1 MPRPPRPRPTGH
13 ARSRFSGHALHP
25 FGPASA
31 GLPPGALCT
40 GFSALPALASVRRRK
55 CSRPAAAGGP
65 RFRAGRGRCGAAP
78 VPQILLSCLPAS
90 SSQPRGWT
98 QETLLV
104 TALLASAAA
113 QARTPSCSCRPC
125 RPCGPRGSDSSSRKK
140 PGGGLLPWTTP
151 WPGFWT
157 CWRAAGAGGERAP
170 PWRPGSPTSCS
181 AGYGHSHALAQPS
194 PRLEQLQARAVRVL
208 TESPSSLAA
217 PLASIFQLQDADQ
230 SCLLEHVHRLYHE
243 GRFRE
248 AVMLGTKLKLQPE
261 LDVEKMSIPLLLQDK
276 VALVER
282 YVAGFPDL
290 QRRLLA
296 LMDSWCQ
303 PGFDIKDVVRQHP
316 QVASV
321 RLEKLSPQVLSRQV
335 LRLQEQFS
343 VIPALCPHAAMQQ
356 RLAALRHL
364 CHKRFVEKSLSQE
377 NWADHVQGLVGQSPW
392 LQEQL
397 SQLLASLSDPSMA
410 AQCTLNLPLPED
422 RLLATVAAGL
432 GQLQLQGRAAEAV
445 SRLNMKDVKD
455 HYYQLPI
462 PRENIYLLT
471 SQEDLARHK
480 DALLQPQQV
489 VGVDLEWTLVFIA
502 GGRPRPS
509 LLQVATEGCVF
520 LLDILAFTQPPA
532 GQGAQAFSQLVA
544 QLLSDPSITKLG
556 YGMAGDLQK
565 LGMSCPIL
573 AHVEKQVL
581 GGVDLLL
588 VHRQMRMAGMPTPGM
603 ARAGGL
609 RGLSLLVQQVLGT
622 TLDKTQQL
630 SNWDRRPLF
639 EEQLIYAAADA
650 YSLLEVHQALCRE
663 PARFHLSGDL
673 AGSQRPRHRERPGTQ
688 EPPGLQEALAAPRQV
703 PLAVAEATI
712 PQVPARTFRVVCDNM
727 LQGLARSLRCLGVD
741 VHVLD
746 NSEDHR
752 RAAEVA
758 RLEGRIILTSGQPY
772 HTLRAQVG
780 AGRCLMVDGSLKAQ
794 QQAKAVLRHFNV
806 RVTHADI
813 FSRCQACNCD
823 QYLKVS
829 RDTMKQL
836 MRLSGHQEGPRTSG
850 MVLAS
855 VFLPV
860 ELRRGLLSP
869 PVVGAGH
876 PKTLQLQIFTGSD
889 KSTQSQESQEP
900 GPAPEEA
907 PGGCT
912 HDRPCR
918 WLQAAD
924 LCAETPDMLANGTR
938 LQLARVPAGVL
949 RTLGL
954 WHFYCCTRCGKVFW
968 DGSHLGRVATH
979 FRDILESA
987 PGPCELSPAPSPASS
1002 FF

>member
-1 MPRPPRPRPTGH
+1 MDPGDPAGHRTAGECRCTGQDPLLLLQTLQTLWSTRERQQLQEEAWRGFAALDDPLAGLLDMLESSRGWRGKGPSLEAWISHQLQCWLRAQPRP
-13 ARSRFSGHALHP
+13 
-25 FGPASA
+25 GPA
-31 GLPPGALCT
+31 
-40 GFSALPALASVRRRK
+40 
-55 CSRPAAAGGP
+55 
-65 RFRAGRGRCGAAP
+65 
-78 VPQILLSCLPAS
+78 Q
-90 SSQPRGWT
+90 
-98 QETLLV
+98 
-104 TALLASAAA
+104 
-113 QARTPSCSCRPC
+113 
-125 RPCGPRGSDSSSRKK
+125 
-140 PGGGLLPWTTP
+140 
-151 WPGFWT
+151 
-157 CWRAAGAGGERAP
+157 
-170 PWRPGSPTSCS
+170 
-181 AGYGHSHALAQPS
+181 HS

-772 HTLRAQVG
+772 HTVSTPRMSPRGLNLIFPSSQPLGHPTSGLACHGLDPGTSAIPLMGRERAPAPCWRRQAGSGQVPGSVLPLSSLAEPLQLRAQVG

-836 MRLSGHQEGPRTSG
+836 MRLSGHQEGPRTS
-850 MVLAS
+850 
-855 VFLPV
+855 
-860 ELRRGLLSP
+860 
-869 PVVGAGH
+869 
-876 PKTLQLQIFTGSD
+876 
-889 KSTQSQESQEP
+889 